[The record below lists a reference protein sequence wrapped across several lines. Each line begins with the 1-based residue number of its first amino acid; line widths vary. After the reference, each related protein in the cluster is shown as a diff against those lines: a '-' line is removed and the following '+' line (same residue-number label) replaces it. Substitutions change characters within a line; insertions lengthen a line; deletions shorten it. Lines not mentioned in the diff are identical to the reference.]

1 MSSSPTAPLAS
12 FASIDNTPSTE
23 SASPNRLGVS
33 MAVTAIPSAP
43 VLNAS
48 QQHQLD
54 KLKKSKVELSFSEG
68 TKARALFM
76 SQTNEYLTSKFQ
88 LRTVLSEMGLYPSDK
103 ELGEVFAVLNNKL
116 DFASFTKYL
125 TFLKVKYMRPEP
137 KDLDTV
143 RAFAALGGS
152 IDRQGNI
159 SVELLRENCKKFS
172 LTIDI
177 DAMINEVDEDASG
190 LVDFQEFKSMWEVKE
205 RVNGGGAFADDK
217 TSPNGTA
224 QKQRGSGDM
233 NGSNSGAN
241 ALELLQNGGDG
252 DGAAVDDTF
261 ADEMMELLD
270 RSDDG
275 DDFGTLDDQMRRLRE
290 RHSPTKSSPRGE
302 AEEVSNR
309 QLIRKQ
315 SAILRPDGEG
325 DEREM
330 LAILHHYLRLPDRN
344 TYNRDTKAASV
355 IGGGHRQSMRRMS
368 QRKSLYGRLPSIG
381 RTNSVLVNSA
391 AAAASTTFDEGV
403 NVVSDDEGLEG
414 SLQIST
420 SPNAA
425 SRRGRGVNTRGTQKQ
440 PTITANTTGGYRAP
454 SPVILSQYNA
464 TKGRADAK
472 LSPAKGPRPPPRS
485 PRGTIYN
492 RR

>member
-1 MSSSPTAPLAS
+1 
-12 FASIDNTPSTE
+12 
-23 SASPNRLGVS
+23 
-33 MAVTAIPSAP
+33 MAVTTIPSAP
-43 VLNAS
+43 TLTSS
-48 QQHQLD
+48 QQYQLE
-54 KLKKSKVELSFSEG
+54 KLKKSKVELSFSES

-88 LRTVLSEMGLYPSDK
+88 LRTVLSEMGLYPSDQ
-103 ELGEVFAVLNNKL
+103 ELGEVFSVLNNKL

-159 SVELLRENCKKFS
+159 SVDILRENCKKFS

-190 LVDFQEFKSMWEVKE
+190 LVDFQEFKSMWEIKE
-205 RVNGGGAFADDK
+205 RVGDVNADGKTTPNG
-217 TSPNGTA
+217 GTA
-224 QKQRGSGDM
+224 QKQQRGSGDM
-233 NGSNSGAN
+233 NGSASGAN

-252 DGAAVDDTF
+252 GGAVDDTF

-270 RSDDG
+270 RSDDN

-290 RHSPTKSSPRGE
+290 RHSPTKNSPRS
-302 AEEVSNR
+302 EEVSNR

-325 DEREM
+325 DEREI

-344 TYNRDTKAASV
+344 TYNRDAKAASV
-355 IGGGHRQSMRRMS
+355 VGGHHRQSMRRMS

-381 RTNSVLVNSA
+381 RTSSVLVNSA
-391 AAAASTTFDEGV
+391 AAAASTTFDDV
-403 NVVSDDEGLEG
+403 NVVSDEDGLEG
-414 SLQIST
+414 SQQINT

-425 SRRGRGVNTRGTQKQ
+425 SRRGRGSNTRNQQQT
-440 PTITANTTGGYRAP
+440 TTTTANTGGYRAP

-472 LSPAKGPRPPPRS
+472 LSPAKGPRPPPRT
-485 PRGTIYN
+485 PRGTVYN